1 MYILV
6 SGPEGQPVELTWD
19 AWDHVRERHPEMTE
33 RLADLLETIEHP
45 EFSEPDLR
53 PGRER
58 LFRRFGSDG
67 WMRVVLEFNLDFD
80 RVVTA
85 FLQANEPKR
94 RRSR

>member
-6 SGPEGQPVELTWD
+6 TGHEGQAVEVTFD
-19 AWDHVRERHPEMTE
+19 AWDHVRERHPEMVE
-33 RLADLLETIEHP
+33 RLTDLLLTIEHP
-45 EFSEPDLR
+45 DFSEPDVR

-58 LFRRFGSDG
+58 LFRRFGPNQ

-85 FLQANEPKR
+85 FLQSSEPNR

>member
-1 MYILV
+1 MYILTT
-6 SGPEGQPVELTWD
+6 GPEGQAVELTWD
-19 AWDHVRERHPEMTE
+19 AWDHVRERHPDMAE
-33 RLADLLETIEHP
+33 RLVDLLQTIEQP
-45 EFSEPDLR
+45 EHREPDVR

-58 LFRRFGSDG
+58 LFRRVGPAQ

-85 FLQANEPKR
+85 FLQSNEPGK